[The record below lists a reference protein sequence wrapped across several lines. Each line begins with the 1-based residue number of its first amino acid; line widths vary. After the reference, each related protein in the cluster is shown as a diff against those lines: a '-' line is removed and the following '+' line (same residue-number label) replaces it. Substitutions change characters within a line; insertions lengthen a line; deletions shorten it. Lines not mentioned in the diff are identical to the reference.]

1 MSFKDYAYDVLF
13 KEESA
18 DDRFSYT
25 LRVKKYRLKS
35 YYPLVTVSINR
46 IPLLANFDKLPDDYD
61 TLCAVFE
68 FRVRHSLS
76 LQEQVNIG
84 RRFLSENL
92 LQQTLAFD

>member
-1 MSFKDYAYDVLF
+1 MSFSKYPFDVLF

-18 DDRFSYT
+18 DERFSYT

-35 YYPLVTVSINR
+35 FYPLVTVSINR
-46 IPLLANFDKLPDDYD
+46 VPLLANFDKLPDDYE
-61 TLCAVFE
+61 TLCTNFE

-76 LQEQVNIG
+76 LQEQITIG
-84 RRFLSENL
+84 RRFLAEKL